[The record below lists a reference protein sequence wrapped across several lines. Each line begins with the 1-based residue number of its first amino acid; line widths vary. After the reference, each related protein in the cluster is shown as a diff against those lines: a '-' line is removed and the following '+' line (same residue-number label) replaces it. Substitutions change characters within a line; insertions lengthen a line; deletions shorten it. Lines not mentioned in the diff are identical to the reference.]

1 MPDVRIE
8 KMLRILQEVMKGN
21 SVEESA
27 DRVNEEFTINPSE
40 DLNKLSDEQ
49 LVKKKKVNNYFDLG
63 LDKF

>member
-1 MPDVRIE
+1 
-8 KMLRILQEVMKGN
+8 MLRILQEVMKGN